1 MTSLLINYDENKPRY
16 VIAWILLMITNINS
30 ISSILLLLLIRYMN
44 KIGALKMNCYIKIVV
59 VMTLSQFALDL
70 SWYGLIFELNST
82 EQQFYRFFC
91 GTFGVSSALW
101 SFYIIVMVWLT
112 SLTTGSGSRKKASTN
127 EILNYMYVSNFI
139 ISLSVGIPM
148 AFVKHELAWK
158 IYGKL

>member
-1 MTSLLINYDENKPRY
+1 
-16 VIAWILLMITNINS
+16 
-30 ISSILLLLLIRYMN
+30 
-44 KIGALKMNCYIKIVV
+44 
-59 VMTLSQFALDL
+59 MTLSQFALDL